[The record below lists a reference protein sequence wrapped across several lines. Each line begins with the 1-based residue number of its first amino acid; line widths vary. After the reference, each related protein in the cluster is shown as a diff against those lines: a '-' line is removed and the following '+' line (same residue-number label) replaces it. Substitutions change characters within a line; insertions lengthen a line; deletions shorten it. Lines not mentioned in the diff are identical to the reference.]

1 MKKNRILGL
10 LLAAVLLTALLL
22 PALGIAE
29 QPAGTAEAL
38 PAAQNEESGS
48 AGTKEEPDNRILWAV
63 LIVGGF
69 GALFGVVLT
78 VVSKVFAVPSNPTR
92 DAVREALPGAN
103 CGGCGY
109 PGCDG
114 CADAIAAGKA
124 AVSACPVGGADVA
137 KKIGEIMGVAVDA
150 TERKVARVICQGGTD
165 RCRVRF
171 DYHGI
176 MDCNAAVIVQD
187 GYKACRFA
195 CLGLGNCE
203 RVCPFDAIHIDQAKM
218 IAVVDENKCQS
229 CGKCIAE
236 CPRNVLELR
245 PVSQPVD
252 MLCRNAEMGKVV
264 SQKCSAGC
272 IGCERCAK
280 ACKFDAITIVNHL
293 PVIDDSKCRHCM
305 VCAEVCPTGAMSTEW
320 EKRLEAVIDPNA
332 CIGCGMCKRSCQFG
346 AIAGEMRQP
355 HVVNDACTGCGV
367 CAEKCPKKCITMR
380 VREKARDPRV
390 ALHVEA
396 APAKPALTP
405 EQQARVAAA
414 KAAREAAAAG
424 KQE

>member
-1 MKKNRILGL
+1 MKKHCIAC
-10 LLAAVLLTALLL
+10 LAALTVPAAAL
-22 PALGIAE
+22 AE
-29 QPAGTAEAL
+29 SAESAVAAQPA
-38 PAAQNEESGS
+38 
-48 AGTKEEPDNRILWAV
+48 DNRILYAI

-69 GALFGVVLT
+69 AALFGILLT
-78 VVSKVFAVPSNPTR
+78 IVAKVFAVPKNPTR

-114 CADAIAAGKA
+114 CADAIASGKA
-124 AVSACPVGGADVA
+124 GPDACPVGGAEVA
-137 KKIGEIMGVAVDA
+137 KKIGAILGIDVGES
-150 TERKVARVICQGGTD
+150 ERKVAHVICQGGTD

-176 MDCNAAVIVQD
+176 MDCNAAAIVQD

-203 RVCPFDAIHIDQAKM
+203 RVCPFGAIRIDKAKM
-218 IAVVDENKCQS
+218 IAVVNENKCQS

-252 MLCRNAEMGKVV
+252 MRCRNAEMGKVV

-272 IGCERCAK
+272 IGCERCEK
-280 ACKFDAITIVNHL
+280 ACKFQAITIVNHM
-293 PVIDDSKCRHCM
+293 PVIDNSKCRHCM
-305 VCAEVCPTGAMSTEW
+305 VCAEVCSSGAMHAEW
-320 EKRLEAVIDPNA
+320 EKRLVAEIDQSA
-332 CIGCGMCKRSCQFG
+332 CIGCGMCKRNCQFG
-346 AIAGEMRQP
+346 AIEGEMKKP

-367 CAEKCPKKCITMR
+367 CAEKCPKKCITLK
-380 VREKARDPRV
+380 VRDKARDPRAAV
-390 ALHVEA
+390 KAEA
-396 APAKPALTP
+396 PSPKPQLTP
-405 EQQARVAAA
+405 EQLAKVEAA
-414 KAAREAAAAG
+414 KAAKAAKEAAA
-424 KQE
+424 KE

>member
-10 LLAAVLLTALLL
+10 LLAAVLLIALFVPCAVL
-22 PALGIAE
+22 AE
-29 QPAGTAEAL
+29 TAEA
-38 PAAQNEESGS
+38 
-48 AGTKEEPDNRILWAV
+48 AGTKEGAPADNRILWAV
-63 LIVGGF
+63 AIVGGF
-69 GALFGVVLT
+69 GALFGILLT
-78 VVSKVFAVPSNPTR
+78 VVSKIFAVPSNPTR

-124 AVSACPVGGADVA
+124 SVSACPVGGAEVA
-137 KKIGEIMGVAVDA
+137 QKIGQIMGVAVDA
-150 TERKVARVICQGGTD
+150 TERKVAHVICQGGTD

-176 MDCNAAVIVQD
+176 MDCNAAAIVQD

-203 RVCPFDAIHIDQAKM
+203 RVCPFDAIHIDKAKM

-272 IGCERCAK
+272 IGCERCEK
-280 ACKFDAITIVNHL
+280 ACKFGAITIVGHL

-305 VCAEVCPTGAMSTEW
+305 VCAEVCPSGAMRAEW
-320 EKRLEAVIDPNA
+320 EKRLVAEIDQSV
-332 CIGCGMCKRSCQFG
+332 CIGCGLCKRNCQFG
-346 AIAGEMRQP
+346 AIEGEMKKP
-355 HVVNDACTGCGV
+355 HAVNDACTGCGV
-367 CAEKCPKKCITMR
+367 CAEKCPKKCITLK
-380 VREKARDPRV
+380 VRDKARDPRV
-390 ALHVEA
+390 AVKAEPP
-396 APAKPALTP
+396 APKPQLTP
-405 EQQARVAAA
+405 EQLAKIEAA
-414 KAAREAAAAG
+414 KAAKAAKEAAEKA
-424 KQE
+424 Q